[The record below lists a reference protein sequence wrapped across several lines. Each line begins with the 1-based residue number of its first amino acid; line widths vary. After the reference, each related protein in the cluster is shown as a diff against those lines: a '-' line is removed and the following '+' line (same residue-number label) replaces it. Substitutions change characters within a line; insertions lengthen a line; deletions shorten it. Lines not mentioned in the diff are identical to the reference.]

1 MRADYLRFAAF
12 LTAALIAPLAGAANI
27 GGAKNHVT
35 IWIPEYYGGRVYVD
49 TFDYTVKPAKFTQK
63 IIGVQSRHCNPNSV
77 TVGGANLY
85 VVCNRDFGGADAVLV
100 YNATT
105 LAFVKTIK
113 GLATD
118 GNNYFTGSSLI
129 GSLFDKHGN
138 LWLSGYATN
147 DLLRVPAAQL
157 AKAAP
162 RIDRQVIDSPDM
174 PAGLAL
180 NSADGS
186 IWVVGQY
193 AGGILL
199 NFPDTA
205 LNQTGKFLGA
215 TALNPSPAYCI
226 SNAAGAGCQNVAGL
240 FNAPEGVAVFNGG
253 VWVSNNGGN
262 APTGTIV
269 GLTPRAGGQLSAKTY
284 GHTVGKPFSC
294 PGGLFAASVA
304 GGTPTLWVNDE
315 GYGVAGTDC
324 GASPADQGDQVG
336 RVLEF
341 LPKDLS
347 SHPAIPTPEAFTY
360 AAKLLT
366 SSPGFGG
373 IFVQMD

>member
-35 IWIPEYYGGRVYVD
+35 IWIPEYYGSRIYVD

-63 IIGVQSRHCNPNSV
+63 IIGVKPRHCNPNSV
-77 TVGGANLY
+77 TVNGGNLY
-85 VVCNRDFGGADAVLV
+85 VVCNSDFGGTDAVLV

-113 GLATD
+113 GVASD

-129 GSLFDKHGN
+129 GSVFDNHGN
-138 LWLSGYATN
+138 LWLSGYNTN

-157 AKAAP
+157 TKAAP
-162 RIDRQVIDSPDM
+162 RIDRQVVDSPDS

-193 AGGILL
+193 AGGIVL
-199 NFPDTA
+199 NFTDAT
-205 LNQTGKFLGA
+205 LNQAGKFLGA

-226 SNAAGAGCQNVAGL
+226 ANGVGAGCQNVAGL

-253 VWVSNNGGN
+253 IWVSNNGGN

-269 GLTPRAGGQLSAKTY
+269 GLTPKVGGQLSAKTY
-284 GHTVGKPFSC
+284 GQTVGQPFSC
-294 PGGLFAASVA
+294 PGGLFAASA
-304 GGTPTLWVNDE
+304 PGGTPTLWVNDE
-315 GYGVAGTDC
+315 GYGIANTDC
-324 GASPADQGDQVG
+324 GSSASDQGDQIG

-341 LPKDLS
+341 LPQDLT
-347 SHPAIPTPEAFTY
+347 SHQTAPTPEVFTG

-366 SSPGFGG
+366 ASPGFGG